1 MQSFTDHTDRY
12 IYFKTFTV
20 IWYTKQIV
28 LGMKLYPKEE
38 KNYSNL
44 LLKYIKKNFFLTA
57 PNSVWLGI
65 TGCVYS
71 GKSLELITHYD
82 ALGKFLNLWV
92 SGFTNMSLGQSNFK
106 CCNSIYP
113 LYIWNCVLIKK
124 NILNYFPRSTELK
137 HVW

>member
-1 MQSFTDHTDRY
+1 M
-12 IYFKTFTV
+12 
-20 IWYTKQIV
+20 
-28 LGMKLYPKEE
+28 
-38 KNYSNL
+38 
-44 LLKYIKKNFFLTA
+44 
-57 PNSVWLGI
+57 WLGI

-71 GKSLELITHYD
+71 GKGLELITHYD

-92 SGFTNMSLGQSNFK
+92 SGFTNMSLGQSNLK

-124 NILNYFPRSTELK
+124 NILNYFPKGTELK